1 MTRNMHEEIKI
12 LIQNALKNMDITAN
26 DIHIEHP
33 TDFSHGDYST
43 NIAMR
48 HASQAKKS
56 PKELAEEL
64 VGELQKKKGDDIDRI
79 EIAGPGFINF
89 YLSKSFFAK
98 NIEDILKEKGSYG
111 KDEILEGKKTIV
123 EYTDPNP
130 FKEFHIGHLMSN
142 SIGEAISR
150 IVEFSGAEVKRA
162 NWQGDV
168 GLHVAKTIWGKI
180 KNPKMSWG
188 DAYAYGSQQYE
199 ENKKEINE
207 INKKIYEKSDSK
219 INLLYEE
226 GKKESLAEFE
236 KIYKQLGTKFDFY
249 FFESEG
255 GPIGLEIIKKHK
267 KIFEESDGAVVFHG
281 EKFNKTLHTRVF
293 ITKEGLPTYEAKEL
307 GLAQMKYKKYPHD
320 ISIVITGN
328 EVKDYFRVVHKAMEQ
343 TFPEIAEKTKHIPHG
358 MLRLPS
364 GKMSSRTGDVISVED
379 LLNDVRERVLEKMK
393 DSDLLEKEKIAE
405 QVVVGAVK
413 YSILK
418 QATGN
423 DIVFDFEKS
432 LSFEGDSGPYLQ
444 YTYARTHSIIEK
456 AHENDI
462 VSSTELVTESTTEI
476 EKLLYQFP
484 EIVLRA
490 RVEYEPH
497 YVTTYLTQLASAFNN
512 FYAHT
517 RIIDSGNSAPHSVA
531 ITEATSIVLKNGLGL
546 LGIEAPE
553 KM

>member
-1 MTRNMHEEIKI
+1 MHEEIKI
-12 LIQNALKNMDITAN
+12 LIQNALKNMDITTD

-48 HASQAKKS
+48 YALQAKKS
-56 PKELAEEL
+56 PKVLAEYL

-79 EIAGPGFINF
+79 EVAGPGFINF

-98 NIEDILKEKGSYG
+98 KIEDILKKKESYG
-111 KDEILEGKKTIV
+111 KNEILKGKKIII

-142 SIGEAISR
+142 AIGEAISH
-150 IVEFSGAEVKRA
+150 IVEFSRAEVKRA
-162 NWQGDV
+162 NYQGDV
-168 GLHVAKTIWGKI
+168 GLHVAKAIWGKI
-180 KNPKMSWG
+180 KNPEMG
-188 DAYAYGSQQYE
+188 LGEAYVYGAQQYE
-199 ENKKEINE
+199 ENRKEINE
-207 INKKIYEKSDSK
+207 INKKIYEKSDPK

-236 KIYKQLGTKFDFY
+236 KIYERLGTKFDFY
-249 FFESEG
+249 FFESESG
-255 GPIGLEIIKKHK
+255 LIGLEIVEKNKKVFK
-267 KIFEESDGAVVFHG
+267 ESDGAIVFHG
-281 EKFNKTLHTRVF
+281 EEFDKTLHTRVF
-293 ITKEGLPTYEAKEL
+293 VTKEGLPTYEAKEL
-307 GLAQMKYKKYPHD
+307 GLAKIKDEKYSHD
-320 ISIVITGN
+320 ISIVITGS
-328 EVKDYFRVVHKAMEQ
+328 EVKDYFRVVHKAMEKVL
-343 TFPEIAEKTKHIPHG
+343 PELARKTKHIPHG
-358 MLRLPS
+358 MLRLLT
-364 GKMSSRTGDVISVED
+364 GKMSSRTGDVISAGN

-393 DSDLLEKEKIAE
+393 NSDLPEKEKIAE
-405 QVVVGAVK
+405 QIAVGAVK

-444 YTYARTHSIIEK
+444 YTHARAHSIIEK
-456 AHENDI
+456 ARENDI
-462 VSSTELVTESTTEI
+462 ISSTGLPAESTTDI
-476 EKLLYQFP
+476 EKLLYRFP
-484 EIVLRA
+484 KAVLRA
-490 RVEYEPH
+490 RAEYEPH
-497 YVTTYLTQLASAFNN
+497 YITTYLTQLASAFNN

-517 RIIDSGNSAPHSVA
+517 RIVDSSDSAPHNVA
-531 ITEATSIVLKNGLGL
+531 ITEAASIVLKNGLWL